1 MVYIKMAG
9 YVLQYVL
16 LRLSACQSVLR
27 QVEKNY
33 CNLVLRQGSAMLGNS
48 IGINIA
54 QECDIFSHFYFSRR
68 SIIASNSIGFKGS
81 TDNLLEYF
89 WDTNFISYCN

>member
-1 MVYIKMAG
+1 
-9 YVLQYVL
+9 
-16 LRLSACQSVLR
+16 
-27 QVEKNY
+27 
-33 CNLVLRQGSAMLGNS
+33 MLGNS